1 MRRLDRQNSDD
12 LFEQMQN
19 MIEEFQNKG
28 MNLATEFTGHMPI
41 DVREE
46 DGNLII
52 SADLPGVQKEDI
64 NIKADGQKVEI
75 SAEASQEIKEE
86 NEKYLRKERSSRSF
100 RRTVQWPREVDEET
114 INAEYEDGV
123 LEISAELSEDE
134 GTEIEIE

>member
-1 MRRLDRQNSDD
+1 MRRLDRTNSDD
-12 LFEQMQN
+12 IFNQMQD

-28 MNLATEFTGHMPI
+28 MNLATEFTGHMPV

-64 NIKADGQKVEI
+64 DIKADGQNVQI
-75 SAEASQEIKEE
+75 SAEASAEVKEE
-86 NEKYLRKERSSRSF
+86 NEKYLRKERSSRRF
-100 RRTVQWPREVDEET
+100 RRTVQWPKKVDEDT
-114 INAEYEDGV
+114 IAAEYSDGV
-123 LEISAELSEDE
+123 LEITAELEEDD

>member
-1 MRRLDRQNSDD
+1 MRRLDRKNSDD
-12 LFEQMQN
+12 IFNQMQD

-46 DGNLII
+46 NGNLII

-64 NIKADGQKVEI
+64 DIKADGQNVQI
-75 SAEASQEIKEE
+75 SAEASAEVKEE
-86 NEKYLRKERSSRSF
+86 NEKYLRKERSSRRF
-100 RRTVQWPREVDEET
+100 RRTVQWPKKVDEDT
-114 INAEYEDGV
+114 IAAEYSDGV
-123 LEISAELSEDE
+123 LEITAELEEDE

>member
-1 MRRLDRQNSDD
+1 MRRLDRKNSDD
-12 LFEQMQN
+12 IFNQMQD

-64 NIKADGQKVEI
+64 DIKADGQNVQI
-75 SAEASQEIKEE
+75 SAEASAEVKEE
-86 NEKYLRKERSSRSF
+86 NEKYLRKERSSRRF
-100 RRTVQWPREVDEET
+100 RRTVQWPKKVDEDT
-114 INAEYEDGV
+114 IAAEYSDGV
-123 LEISAELSEDE
+123 LEITAELEEDE

>member
-1 MRRLDRQNSDD
+1 
-12 LFEQMQN
+12 MQD

-64 NIKADGQKVEI
+64 DIKADGQNVQI
-75 SAEASQEIKEE
+75 SAESSAEVKEE
-86 NEKYLRKERSSRSF
+86 NEKYLRKERTKRRF
-100 RRTVQWPREVDEET
+100 RRTVQWPKKVGEDT
-114 INAEYEDGV
+114 ISAEYSDGV
-123 LEISAELSEDE
+123 LEITAELEEDE

>member
-1 MRRLDRQNSDD
+1 MRRLDRTNSDD
-12 LFEQMQN
+12 IFNQMQD

-28 MNLATEFTGHMPI
+28 MNLATEFTGHMPV

-64 NIKADGQKVEI
+64 DIKSDGQNVQI
-75 SAEASQEIKEE
+75 SAESSAEVKEE
-86 NEKYLRKERSSRSF
+86 NEKYLRKERTKRRF
-100 RRTVQWPREVDEET
+100 RRTIQWPKKVDEDT
-114 INAEYEDGV
+114 ISAEYSDGV
-123 LEISAELSEDE
+123 LEITAELEEDE